1 MLNKDALDQ
10 VVAAFDERLEKVLAD
25 YSRPNSDLFNK
36 LIAQATTRKP
46 EPAGT
51 DFARLLLMEGA
62 RKRGQNPMQWATQR
76 WGDQI
81 LQQLTVG
88 TAIGSS
94 TIAGGG
100 AMVPSPISSDFI
112 EALRAASVV
121 ISSGPRQLAINGT
134 LAIPKMTTGSAATWI
149 GENQNIGVSQPDF
162 GQVIMTAKTCAV
174 LVPIGNA
181 FLQRAVPG
189 SEEFVR
195 QDALNGVRE
204 GLDDAF
210 INGVGTQFKPKG
222 LLTWSTNSFAA
233 NATFNGTNA
242 AADLSKVIGIV
253 KTGLKRDPVRGGWLL
268 SCREEEALRGVR
280 DAAGFAFRDE
290 MTRGMLM
297 GYPYKASSLV
307 PSTGGVGTDESSIIF
322 CDWDAVVVGSDM
334 NLQIDSSTDATV
346 TDSGGATV
354 SAFQQN
360 LTLVRVIAETDLVVR
375 HAAAVCHLTTVKW
388 GE

>member
-1 MLNKDALDQ
+1 MAISAVSTAQTISIPPGLTGPGNDSQTSNWFGSRRHQIVLD
-10 VVAAFDERLEKVLAD
+10 
-25 YSRPNSDLFNK
+25 
-36 LIAQATTRKP
+36 
-46 EPAGT
+46 
-51 DFARLLLMEGA
+51 RLLVGPGSRTLQGLVLH
-62 RKRGQNPMQWATQR
+62 
-76 WGDQI
+76 GDE
-81 LQQLTVG
+81 
-88 TAIGSS
+88 S
-94 TIAGGG
+94 
-100 AMVPSPISSDFI
+100 
-112 EALRAASVV
+112 AASAGNV
-121 ISSGPRQLAINGT
+121 IDVSIALSCV
-134 LAIPKMTTGSAATWI
+134 
-149 GENQNIGVSQPDF
+149 GVPAPQD
-162 GQVIMTAKTCAV
+162 V
-174 LVPIGNA
+174 NA
-181 FLQRAVPG
+181 
-189 SEEFVR
+189 
-195 QDALNGVRE
+195 
-204 GLDDAF
+204 
-210 INGVGTQFKPKG
+210 
-222 LLTWSTNSFAA
+222 NSFAA

-307 PSTGGVGTDESSIIF
+307 PSTGGVGSDESSIIF